1 MDAIDITS
9 SEFSLGNNIPDFNN
23 LSPSSL
29 IGGDNSDYT
38 IYIYIAIAIV
48 VLVISF
54 FIYKFY
60 INKQKHVTFQNKLD
74 DCYGD
79 VCQK

>member
-1 MDAIDITS
+1 MEHIDITNE
-9 SEFSLGNNIPDFNN
+9 EFSLGNIPYLNEVISN
-23 LSPSSL
+23 TMSSDL
-29 IGGDNSDYT
+29 SDYT
-38 IYIYIAIAIV
+38 MYIYIAIAIV

-60 INKQKHVTFQNKLD
+60 ITKQKHVTFQDKLD

-79 VCQK
+79 VCQR